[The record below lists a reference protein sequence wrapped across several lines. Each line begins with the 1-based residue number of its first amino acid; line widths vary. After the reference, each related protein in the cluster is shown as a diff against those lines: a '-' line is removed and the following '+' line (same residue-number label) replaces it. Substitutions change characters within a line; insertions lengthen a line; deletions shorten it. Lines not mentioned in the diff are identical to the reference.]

1 MLFVTDSG
9 GPTFIPTCP
18 SFIYVLIWV
27 IFEIRG
33 FWDRLEDFVLLYFC
47 FSMLWYL
54 YRSLLKRTER
64 LSTSISVEVHACNK
78 VLQLQNFKLYISSV
92 VGKVIS

>member
-27 IFEIRG
+27 IFEIRE
-33 FWDRLEDFVLLYFC
+33 FWDRLEDFVSFCFC
-47 FSMLWYL
+47 FSMLCYL
-54 YRSLLKRTER
+54 YCGLLKSTVR
-64 LSTSISVEVHACNK
+64 LSTIISIEVHVCNK